1 MTKAN
6 INNVKRVLNTIV
18 EYLVLNTIS
27 QHPIDQLHSIHRP
40 DNMMLHN
47 LTSSATEVPTFHSST
62 TKLV

>member
-1 MTKAN
+1 MKN
-6 INNVKRVLNTIV
+6 ISR
-18 EYLVLNTIS
+18 
-27 QHPIDQLHSIHRP
+27 HPIDQLHS